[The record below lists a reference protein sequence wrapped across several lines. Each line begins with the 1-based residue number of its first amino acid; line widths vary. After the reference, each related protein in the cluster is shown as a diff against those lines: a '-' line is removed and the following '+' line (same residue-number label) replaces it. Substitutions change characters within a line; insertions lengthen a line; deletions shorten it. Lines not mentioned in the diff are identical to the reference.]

1 MHKTIEKIEKK
12 LYNLYKFIKMKGDYF
27 MFCEKC
33 GTKLEDDALFCTKC
47 GAKVGEAN
55 SVRQEKVDD
64 NEVKLNVKP
73 KFKFWYMMFP
83 TVCIFLICILFFII
97 PISAFD
103 SVAAVGVFCIALVI
117 FAIVVGIIVF
127 IKSKQYKHLTYDFY
141 ATKVIFEDSFLNL
154 AQKEVKYKYIR
165 EVTMRQSFVQRWFN
179 IGNIILYTNAETGV
193 GNGIQIINVENV
205 HDIYKEI
212 KEIVNV

>member
-1 MHKTIEKIEKK
+1 
-12 LYNLYKFIKMKGDYF
+12 

-33 GTKLEDDALFCTKC
+33 GAKLEDDALFCTKC

-55 SVRQEKVDD
+55 SVGQEKVDD
-64 NEVKLNVKP
+64 NEVKLKVKP
-73 KFKFWYMMFP
+73 IFKFWYMMFP
-83 TVCIFLICILFFII
+83 TVITFLICILMVVV
-97 PISAFD
+97 PSSMAGPE
-103 SVAAVGVFCIALVI
+103 VALGMFVVLFVI
-117 FAIVVGIIVF
+117 FALIVGIIVF
-127 IKSKQYKHLTYDFY
+127 FKSKQYKHLTYDFY
-141 ATKVIFEDSFLNL
+141 STKVIFEDSFLNL

-179 IGNIILYTNAETGV
+179 IGNIILYTNAETGI

-205 HDIYKEI
+205 HDIYKQI